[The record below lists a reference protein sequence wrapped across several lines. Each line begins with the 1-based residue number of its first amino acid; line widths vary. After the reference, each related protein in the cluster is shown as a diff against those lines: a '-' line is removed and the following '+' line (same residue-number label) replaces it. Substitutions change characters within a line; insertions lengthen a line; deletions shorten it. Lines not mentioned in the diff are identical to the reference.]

1 MEVFLEPRNFQLNK
15 IPQNIL
21 EQIKNYCRKNP
32 NIECCGVVHCQNE
45 QLLFLECE
53 NISNNPNHNFTID
66 AKILIDYDVQYV
78 VHSHIIGSSQPS
90 INDVRNSDESCIPYL
105 IYSLR
110 DDDFYLY
117 ENVGV

>member
-1 MEVFLEPRNFQLNK
+1 MEVFLVQKSFQLNK
-15 IPQNIL
+15 IPNNIL
-21 EQIKNYCRKNP
+21 EQIKTYCRKNS

-53 NISNNPNHNFTID
+53 NISNNAAHNFVID
-66 AKILIDYDVQYV
+66 PVILIDYDVQYV

-117 ENVGV
+117 ENISV